1 MNMTITDQANR
12 VTELSEKLKAL
23 SHPHRLH
30 IVQDLMEQTSNV
42 TSIQASLQIP
52 QPSVSAHLSRL
63 KTAGIIRGRRSGQ
76 EIFYE
81 VVDGDSRTLVD
92 TLLK

>member
-1 MNMTITDQANR
+1 MTKDMER
-12 VTELSEKLKAL
+12 LESLSDKLKAL

-30 IVQDLMEQTSNV
+30 IVNELMTQAKNV
-42 TSIQASLQIP
+42 TMIQKSLGIP

-63 KTAGIIRGRRSGQ
+63 KAAGLIQGNRSGQ

-81 VVDGDSRTLVD
+81 ITDNEFRNLICSM
-92 TLLK
+92 LK